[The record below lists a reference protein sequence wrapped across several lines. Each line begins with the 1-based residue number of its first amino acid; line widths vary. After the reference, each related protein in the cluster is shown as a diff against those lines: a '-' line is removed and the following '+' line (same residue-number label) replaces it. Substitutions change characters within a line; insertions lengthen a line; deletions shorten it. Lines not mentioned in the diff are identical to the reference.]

1 MSHKIVCRENII
13 ANIKIGNIIAFVYE
27 DIRGKIMLSGKVVGI
42 LESESEMTYQ
52 VQTNNGSIFIVGPK
66 MVKWV
71 KLGSRWPIGI
81 YNALKTGYIRK

>member
-42 LESESEMTYQ
+42 LDSILLSFCRNSSKAITHLYIYCI
-52 VQTNNGSIFIVGPK
+52 VVSSIFVTI
-66 MVKWV
+66 
-71 KLGSRWPIGI
+71 S
-81 YNALKTGYIRK
+81 